1 MSHPVHT
8 WYTQCVTFGSFPS
21 EDWERIYIIF
31 GMVMIYLLPLMVI
44 VLTYSVILYTI
55 LDKSR
60 NGMYSQKISQVK
72 WMQLPYLI
80 KVFFPNLCCWHVIS
94 KVT

>member
-60 NGMYSQKISQVK
+60 NGMYSQKISHIK
-72 WMQLPYLI
+72 WMQLPCLMS
-80 KVFFPNLCCWHVIS
+80 FFSPTYVAGM
-94 KVT
+94 

>member
-31 GMVMIYLLPLMVI
+31 GMVMIYLLPLVVI

-60 NGMYSQKISQVK
+60 NGMYSQKISHK
-72 WMQLPYLI
+72 MDAIPI
-80 KVFFPNLCCWHVIS
+80 SFFFFNLKAFNKLFITS
-94 KVT
+94 E

>member
-31 GMVMIYLLPLMVI
+31 GMVMIYLLPLVVI

-60 NGMYSQKISQVK
+60 NGMYNPQKNSTDKMDAITISD
-72 WMQLPYLI
+72 L
-80 KVFFPNLCCWHVIS
+80 VFDRLRM
-94 KVT
+94 